1 MNPRF
6 ALGVDTSTRRLGLA
20 LVDEGGA
27 VVAAREEATA
37 THATRLVPAL
47 EWLLASCGAG
57 RGDLCAIGAV
67 TGPGSFT
74 GLRIGLA
81 SALGLSRALSIPAY
95 GVQSLRAIALVVP
108 AEGAGLAIMDARRS
122 QVYCQGFLRRDGEAI
137 SLGEPRALATERVL
151 DEMPSPMWAAGDGV
165 VLVRGWPG
173 ECRLIGEVQ
182 NLAVPAAREA
192 LAAMVSGRGA
202 AGLLP
207 TYVRP
212 PDVRVP
218 AEV

>member
-6 ALGVDTSTRRLGLA
+6 ALGLDTSTRRLSLA

-47 EWLLASCGAG
+47 ESLLAGCGAG

-95 GVQSLRAIALVVP
+95 GVQSLRAIALAVP
-108 AEGAGLAIMDARRS
+108 AEGEGLAVMDARRS
-122 QVYCQGFLRRDGEAI
+122 QVYCQRFLRRNGHVV

-165 VLVRGWPG
+165 ALVRGWPG
-173 ECRLIGEVQ
+173 ECRLIGEVP

-192 LAAMVSGRGA
+192 LAAMASGQPTAR
-202 AGLLP
+202 LLP

-212 PDVRVP
+212 PDVRLP

>member
-6 ALGVDTSTRRLGLA
+6 ALGMDTSTRKLGLA

-27 VVAAREEATA
+27 VIAEREEATS

-95 GVQSLRAIALVVP
+95 GLQSLRAIALAVP
-108 AEGAGLAIMDARRS
+108 AEGAGLAVMDARRS
-122 QVYCQGFLRRDGEAI
+122 QLYCQGFLRREGEVI
-137 SLGEPRALATERVL
+137 SLGEPRALAAERVL
-151 DEMPSPMWAAGDGV
+151 YEMPSPMWAAGDGV
-165 VLVRGWPG
+165 ALVRGWPA
-173 ECRLIGEVQ
+173 ECRLISEIP

-192 LAAMVSGRGA
+192 LAALASGRAA

-212 PDVRVP
+212 PDVRLP